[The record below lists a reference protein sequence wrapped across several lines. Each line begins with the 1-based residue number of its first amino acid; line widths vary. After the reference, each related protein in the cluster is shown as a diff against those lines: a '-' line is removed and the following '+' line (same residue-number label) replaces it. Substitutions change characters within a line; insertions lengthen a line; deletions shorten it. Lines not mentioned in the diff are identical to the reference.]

1 MRIWLA
7 SGILIAAGVVAAG
20 QGGAPRSVWDG
31 VYTESQAVRGE
42 KVSAEHCARCHGAT
56 LTGAEAAPALVGD
69 LFNANWEGV
78 PLGDLLERIRV
89 SMPQDMP
96 GSLSRQ
102 QNVDVIAYMLKLGKV
117 PVGTVELVTDSAVL
131 GAITFQ
137 GKPVAGR

>member
-20 QGGAPRSVWDG
+20 QGGSPRSVWDG
-31 VYTESQAVRGE
+31 VYTEAQAVRGE
-42 KVSAEHCARCHGAT
+42 KVAAEHCARCHGQT
-56 LTGAEAAPALVGD
+56 LTGAEASPALVGD

-102 QNVDVIAYMLKLGKV
+102 QNVDVIAYMLKLGKI
-117 PVGTVELVTDSAVL
+117 PVGTVELATDTVVL
-131 GAITFQ
+131 GQITFRSNR
-137 GKPVAGR
+137 P

>member
-20 QGGAPRSVWDG
+20 QGGSPRSVWDG
-31 VYTESQAVRGE
+31 VYTEAQAVRGE
-42 KVSAEHCARCHGAT
+42 KVAAEHCARCHGQT

-102 QNVDVIAYMLKLGKV
+102 QNVDVIAYMLKLGKI
-117 PVGTVELVTDSAVL
+117 PAGTAELATDTAVL
-131 GAITFQ
+131 GQVMFRSNR
-137 GKPVAGR
+137 P

>member
-1 MRIWLA
+1 MDR
-7 SGILIAAGVVAAG
+7 
-20 QGGAPRSVWDG
+20 R
-31 VYTESQAVRGE
+31 
-42 KVSAEHCARCHGAT
+42 

-102 QNVDVIAYMLKLGKV
+102 QNVDVIAYMLKLGKI
-117 PVGTVELVTDSAVL
+117 PVGD
-131 GAITFQ
+131 G
-137 GKPVAGR
+137 